1 VIPGREVTAHT
12 PQWLRLSTDVRGF
25 DHAVETL

>member
-1 VIPGREVTAHT
+1 MIPSPEVTAHT
-12 PQWLRLSTDVRGF
+12 PQWLWLSTDVRGF

>member
-1 VIPGREVTAHT
+1 MIPSPEVTAHT
-12 PQWLRLSTDVRGF
+12 PQWLRFSTDVRGF